1 MIKVVQN
8 RDTKPV
14 TLSDYAALPNFA
26 PAVSDLRAEATLIA
40 PRLAGRNVWMV
51 NSTDAGG
58 GVAEMLPR
66 LIPLLRELGFSAHW
80 AVIQTDNAEFFN
92 LTKRLHNLIH
102 GDGRSGTQIS
112 TSEKET
118 FDAVNRDNAESLK
131 QHLGRHD
138 ILVVHDPQPIG
149 LGKMLAEE
157 MGVRTIWRCHIGL
170 DERTPETRT
179 AWHFL
184 RDYLQPY
191 NHALFSAPEYIPS
204 YLAGRSS
211 ILHPALDPMSHKNRD
226 LSVTK
231 LVGILCNSG
240 LQKAHQPVPTT
251 TYQNRVRRL
260 AADGSY
266 EIPGEFGVLF
276 RPIILQV
283 SRWDRL
289 KGWLPLL
296 EGFRR
301 MKARVRQGAA
311 ENQRIRNKRRLQ
323 LARLVLAG
331 PDPSSIQD
339 DPEGIAVFEQL
350 KEAYKKLEP
359 EVQQDVVILMLPMAS
374 RKENALIVNALQR
387 CASIVVQNSIQE
399 GFGLTVTEAMWKHV
413 AVLGSQACG
422 IRQQIR
428 DGIDGRLTRDPEN
441 ADEIASQ
448 LFELLVDPAQRHLLG
463 VRAQRRV
470 HESFLIFSQLARY
483 IRMLGEEA

>member
-1 MIKVVQN
+1 MIKIVEN

-14 TLSDYAALPNFA
+14 TLNDYAAMPNFA

-80 AVIQTDNAEFFN
+80 AVIQTENVEFFN

-102 GDGRSGTQIS
+102 GDGRSGRDIS
-112 TSEKET
+112 ASERET
-118 FDAVNRDNAESLK
+118 FEAVNRDNADSLK

-138 ILVVHDPQPIG
+138 ILVVHDPQPVA
-149 LGKMLAEE
+149 LGRMLAEE
-157 MGVRTIWRCHIGL
+157 MKLRAIWRCHIGL
-170 DERTPETRT
+170 DHHTEETRT
-179 AWHFL
+179 AWRFL
-184 RDYLQPY
+184 RDYLEPY
-191 NHALFSAPEYIPS
+191 RHALFSAPEYIPS
-204 YLAGRSS
+204 YLVGRSS

-226 LSVTK
+226 LAVTK

-240 LQKAHQPVPTT
+240 LQKAHEPVPTAA
-251 TYQNRVRRL
+251 YQHRVRRL
-260 AADGSY
+260 APDGSY
-266 EIPGEFGVLF
+266 KIPGEFGLLF

-296 EGFRR
+296 EGFSR
-301 MKARVRQGAA
+301 MKARVGQGAA

-331 PDPSSIQD
+331 PDPASIQD
-339 DPEGIAVFEQL
+339 DPEGIEVFEQL
-350 KEAYKKLEP
+350 KEAYRKLDP
-359 EVQQDVVILMLPMAS
+359 EMQEDVVILMLPMAS

-387 CASIVVQNSIQE
+387 CASIVVQNSLQE

-413 AVLGSQACG
+413 AVLGSHACG

-428 DGIDGRLTRDPEN
+428 DGIDGRLIRDPEN

-448 LFELLVDPAQRHLLG
+448 LFELVVDPAQRHLLG

-470 HESFLIFSQLARY
+470 HESFLIFSQLAHY
-483 IRMLGEEA
+483 IRMLGDEA